1 MQGNVIEFYDK
12 VKGQLDAKKNGVFFT
27 KERFFAEDGKT
38 LRIGR
43 KDEKQIGQL
52 AAFMAMVFIF
62 RFILLSIFQKKKT
75 YCYNAF
81 VL

>member
-1 MQGNVIEFYDK
+1 VQGNVIEFYDK
-12 VKGQLDAKKNGVFFT
+12 VKGQLDAKNGVVFT

-43 KDEKQIGQL
+43 ADEKLIGQL

-62 RFILLSIFQKKKT
+62 RFILLSIFQKKK
-75 YCYNAF
+75 N
-81 VL
+81 LLL